1 MQKTTLALV
10 LIALGLGGYVYFYEI
25 RSQSPEELTNDA
37 EKRLFSF
44 REEDVQRLTIEKVTG
59 ETFEFV
65 RLETAASSWRMKQP
79 EGSPAEESAIVFLL
93 DLLVKES
100 SSKTF
105 TVESDQV
112 TNYGLEDPFA
122 TIQVELKD
130 QTKHQ
135 VVLGNPTF
143 GNEEIYA
150 QINPE
155 ESSTTDIYILPINFQ
170 YAVERSLSEWKYSTV
185 SEEEEKPP
193 ETDLPSPP
201 SEEEENP
208 DTDLLPLPSEEEE

>member
-25 RSQSPEELTNDA
+25 RSQSPEEITNEA

-44 REEDVQRLTIEKVTG
+44 SEEDVQRLIIDKVTG
-59 ETFEFV
+59 EIFEFV
-65 RLETAASSWRMKQP
+65 RLETAASSWRMKKP
-79 EGSPAEESAIVFLL
+79 EGSPAEESAVVFLL
-93 DLLVKES
+93 DLLVKER

-105 TVESDQV
+105 TVEADQLKS
-112 TNYGLEDPFA
+112 YGLEDPFA
-122 TIQVELKD
+122 TIQIELKD

-135 VVLGNPTF
+135 VILGNPTF
-143 GNEEIYA
+143 NNEEIYA

-170 YAVERSLSEWKYSTV
+170 YAVERSLSEWKYSPA
-185 SEEEEKPP
+185 SEQEETP
-193 ETDLPSPP
+193 ETDLP
-201 SEEEENP
+201 
-208 DTDLLPLPSEEEE
+208 PLPSKQEE